1 MYVDKHIVETRY
13 SCPLKSTVKR
23 YRRDINERP
32 GFILI
37 FAHGTGFH
45 KEHWEVTIQRIFAL
59 DTVGLVREAWA
70 VDAQTHGDAAAL
82 NAEAME
88 DPNFKYSVRDYAE
101 ACANVYKTHL
111 ANRIQQGK
119 YRVILVGHSAGGS
132 SAALATSFLDD
143 VPFAALVL
151 IEPTIWPEEL
161 TGPEHDSP
169 MITLATQA
177 IPLRRDHWKSRE
189 DASRYLAKRIP
200 WSMWDRRILD
210 IYVEH
215 GLRLDPSNGVVKLKC
230 PPRHEAYPFANIH
243 EAFFPITELER
254 VKGRLAVHLVYG
266 EREEMI
272 SGEKKEALL
281 KVGTIASVTQI
292 PDAGHLV
299 VQEAPDLL
307 GDAIWN
313 IIRGI
318 ECPAKL

>member
-1 MYVDKHIVETRY
+1 MYVDKHIVETQY
-13 SCPLKSTVKR
+13 SCPLKCTVNR
-23 YRRDINERP
+23 YRRDTDERP
-32 GFILI
+32 GFILV

-45 KEHWEVTIQRIFAL
+45 KEHWEVTIQRIFVPGYARL
-59 DTVGLVREAWA
+59 
-70 VDAQTHGDAAAL
+70 
-82 NAEAME
+82 EAME
-88 DPNFKYSVRDYAE
+88 DPDFKYSVRDYAE

-119 YRVILVGHSAGGS
+119 YRVVLVGHSAGGS

-161 TGPEHDSP
+161 TGPEHESP
-169 MITLATQA
+169 IVTLATQT

-189 DASRYLAKRIP
+189 DARTYLAKRIP

-210 IYVEH
+210 IYVEY
-215 GLRLDPSNGVVKLKC
+215 GLLLDPSNGGVKLKC

-243 EAFFPITELER
+243 EAAFPITELER

-266 EREEMI
+266 EREEMMKP
-272 SGEKKEALL
+272 SL

-307 GDAIWN
+307 GGAIWN

>member
-1 MYVDKHIVETRY
+1 MFVDNYTVETQY
-13 SCPLKSTVKR
+13 SCPLKCTVKR
-23 YRRDINERP
+23 YRQDVDERP

-59 DTVGLVREAWA
+59 DTLSLVREAWA

-82 NAEAME
+82 NEEAMK
-88 DPNFKYSVRDYAE
+88 DPDFKYSVRDYAE
-101 ACANVYKTHL
+101 ACANVYKTYL
-111 ANRIQQGK
+111 ANRIQKGK
-119 YRVILVGHSAGGS
+119 YRVILIGHSAGAS
-132 SAALATSFLDD
+132 SAALATSFLDHI
-143 VPFAALVL
+143 PFAALVL

-169 MITLATQA
+169 IVALAAQA
-177 IPLRRDHWKSRE
+177 IPQRRDHWKSRE
-189 DASRYLAKRIP
+189 DARRYLVKRIP
-200 WSMWDRRILD
+200 WNMWDPRILD

-215 GLRLDPSNGVVKLKC
+215 GLRPDTSNGGVRLKC
-230 PPRHEAYPFANIH
+230 PPRHEAYPFVNIQ
-243 EAFFPITELER
+243 EAVFPIAELER
-254 VKGRLAVHLVYG
+254 VKGKLAVHLVYG

-272 SGEKKEALL
+272 SREKQEALQ
-281 KVGTIASVTQI
+281 KVGKITSVTQI

-313 IIRGI
+313 IIRGVDRSV
-318 ECPAKL
+318 KL